1 MGAIDWSGLG
11 DETVEL
17 LRQYLAIDTT
27 NPPGNEVAGTTFL
40 AEALGR
46 QNIDSQTVES
56 APGRANLVARLRG
69 DGSLGGIVLHHHI
82 DVVYADRR
90 YWTVDPFGGVI
101 KDGYLYGRGALDMK
115 STGILQLGAMLAIK
129 RARIPLK
136 RDLIYLGTADE
147 EAGSAYGARFLA
159 DRHRDWFAGAEYA
172 LSELAGIEQ
181 HAGYRAPFGSIV
193 ISEKTGLPLK
203 LTARSEPGHGSMPW
217 PETAPHRLVR
227 ALGRLLAADRPLR
240 VLPEVAEFF
249 RQMAHVLPPDDAR
262 GFDDITSSLRD
273 PAFRAR
279 FLADRYRAATVR
291 TTFAVNML
299 RGSEK
304 LNVIPPEAV
313 ADIDCR
319 MLAGDDPQEI
329 LRWVRGVIDDEA
341 VEVTTVRE
349 PKLPNL
355 SPPDTELYK
364 ALADSLRT
372 PRARRGGGARDP
384 RGLHRQLGLPRDRPA
399 RLRLEPVRG
408 GRRGD
413 AAHPRQRR
421 ADLARQHPRRRA
433 RLHRDAAGRGRGL
446 TPVVAAARLTIRPGT
461 RRDVPT
467 ILALIRGLADY
478 ERLAHE
484 CVATPGGIRRDGFGR
499 RRYFETLICRRGGRP
514 IGFALYF
521 FTYSTFLA
529 RPTLY
534 LEDLF
539 VLPAERGRGAGRAL
553 LRALARIALRRRCGR
568 MEWTVLDWNRP
579 AIRVYQH
586 LGAALR
592 RDWILTRLTGTPLA
606 RLAGVSAVR
615 RATARARPAGRA
627 RTPTSSARPRT
638 RRRPSPRRAT
648 RSRSAKRA
656 RARS

>member
-1 MGAIDWSGLG
+1 MTMGAIDWSGLG

-262 GFDDITSSLRD
+262 GFDDITTSLRD

-341 VEVTTVRE
+341 VEITTVRE

-372 PRARRGGGARDP
+372 RAPGAVVAPAILVAFTDNWVFREI
-384 RGLHRQLGLPRDRPA
+384 GLHGYGWSPFVVDDEETRRIHGNDERISLDNIRAG
-399 RLRLEPVRG
+399 VR
-408 GRRGD
+408 
-413 AAHPRQRR
+413 AYTEM
-421 ADLARQHPRRRA
+421 L
-433 RLHRDAAGRGRGL
+433 L
-446 TPVVAAARLTIRPGT
+446 TVAAA
-461 RRDVPT
+461 
-467 ILALIRGLADY
+467 
-478 ERLAHE
+478 
-484 CVATPGGIRRDGFGR
+484 
-499 RRYFETLICRRGGRP
+499 
-514 IGFALYF
+514 
-521 FTYSTFLA
+521 
-529 RPTLY
+529 
-534 LEDLF
+534 
-539 VLPAERGRGAGRAL
+539 
-553 LRALARIALRRRCGR
+553 
-568 MEWTVLDWNRP
+568 
-579 AIRVYQH
+579 
-586 LGAALR
+586 
-592 RDWILTRLTGTPLA
+592 
-606 RLAGVSAVR
+606 
-615 RATARARPAGRA
+615 
-627 RTPTSSARPRT
+627 
-638 RRRPSPRRAT
+638 
-648 RSRSAKRA
+648 
-656 RARS
+656 